1 MLKPII
7 MRYFQFHEGYKE
19 HGMRSTLQKLNFRA
33 TEFVPVVKELTE
45 LKSKKDTLSQYG
57 LHFMEISAANLPET
71 NLQYPVK
78 SRYYKFLRY
87 TKKGY
92 NVFAVVK
99 GDELLGDVCYM
110 TAEMSK
116 RSPIEDLEWFRIQLK
131 ENEAYM
137 FDMFINADHRGK
149 KITDLLLSHAL
160 STLRKKGKKRA
171 YGYYDSANIPAL
183 WFHRMHGYK
192 ELQKIRIQQFIL
204 FKRVIENLSETTTK
218 NVKTD
223 KKVPVHR

>member
-1 MLKPII
+1 MLKSLR
-7 MRYFQFHEGYKE
+7 MRYFQFYEGYKE
-19 HGMRSTLQKLNFRA
+19 RGMRSTLQKLNFRA

-45 LKSKKDTLSQYG
+45 LKSAKELLPQDG
-57 LHFMEISAANLPET
+57 LHFMEISATNLPET
-71 NLQYPVK
+71 NLKYPVK

-92 NVFAVVK
+92 KVFAVVK

-116 RSPIEDLEWFRIQLK
+116 RSPIEDLKWFRIQLK

-137 FDMFINADHRGK
+137 FDMFINAEHRGNNV
-149 KITDLLLSHAL
+149 TDLLIRYAL

-171 YGYYDSANIPAL
+171 YGYYDSDNIPAL
-183 WFHRMHGYK
+183 WFHRVHGYK
-192 ELQKIRIQQFIL
+192 ELGKIKIQQFIV
-204 FKRVIENLSETTTK
+204 FKRVIDSLPDTTK
-218 NVKTD
+218 RYEKT
-223 KKVPVHR
+223 PSN